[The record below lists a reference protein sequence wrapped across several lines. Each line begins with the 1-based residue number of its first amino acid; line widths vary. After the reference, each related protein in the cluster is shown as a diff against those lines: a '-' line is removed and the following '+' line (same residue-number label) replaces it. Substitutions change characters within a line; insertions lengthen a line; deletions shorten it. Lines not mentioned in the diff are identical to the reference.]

1 MYFNPPRV
9 ISAITRTHSSLWE
22 ETQHGRLLVYSGCS
36 TNSLE
41 FHSLSRDDGACGNC
55 IYFFVCL
62 FFLYCP
68 IAGCNVF
75 SLTLTHKHTRTYLI
89 HANQSKGKHART
101 PSLRKTQLAQIIK
114 INTLEA
120 WHYAKENF
128 TFSKEIL

>member
-1 MYFNPPRV
+1 MSSLSLSHTR
-9 ISAITRTHSSLWE
+9 ARTH
-22 ETQHGRLLVYSGCS
+22 R
-36 TNSLE
+36 
-41 FHSLSRDDGACGNC
+41 
-55 IYFFVCL
+55 
-62 FFLYCP
+62 
-68 IAGCNVF
+68 
-75 SLTLTHKHTRTYLI
+75 I